1 MEKGI
6 DTQVPVIEIIDI
18 LNKHEIPIA
27 LIPDVFSR
35 VIDAINQNTVPYN
48 PNLLNIRDF
57 ATSEIT
63 DKVTDPTG

>member
-1 MEKGI
+1 MEDSFRPLIRGFFFY
-6 DTQVPVIEIIDI
+6 
-18 LNKHEIPIA
+18 IA

-48 PNLLNIRDF
+48 PNLLNIKDF